1 MILLLKLI
9 LAHLIGDFLLQP
21 KNWVEKKNQH
31 KALSITLY
39 LHALTHVALILLL
52 TWNLR
57 LWPLAALIG
66 LGHLIIDIAK
76 IYLQKGKNKT
86 WWFIA
91 DQLLHLM
98 LVFGL
103 WYWWLDYPDFVS
115 GMVDSTTLW
124 VYATAIFFLSFPT
137 GIIMKELLSSWSDVL
152 FDDSDESLSD
162 AGKFIGILER
172 LMVFTFIVT
181 GHWEGVGFLLAAKSI
196 FRFGDLKESKDRKL
210 TEYILIGT
218 LLSFGIAI
226 AVSLLSVSLKT

>member
-21 KNWVEKKNQH
+21 KSWVEEKQKH
-31 KALSITLY
+31 KVLSKVLY
-39 LHALTHVALILLL
+39 FHVLIHTGLILLL
-52 TWNLR
+52 TWDLS
-57 LWPLAALIG
+57 LWPLAAFIV

-76 IYLQKGKNKT
+76 IYLQKEHNKT
-86 WWFIA
+86 LWFIV
-91 DQLLHLM
+91 DQLLHLI
-98 LVFGL
+98 LIFSL
-103 WYWWLDYPDFVS
+103 WYWWIDYPVIIS
-115 GMVDSTTLW
+115 GVAHSTSLW
-124 VYATAIFFLSFPT
+124 IYVTAIFFLTFPT
-137 GIIMKELLSSWSDVL
+137 GIIMKELLSSWSEVL
-152 FDDSDESLSD
+152 FEGSDESLSD

-172 LMVFTFIVT
+172 LLVFTFIIT

-226 AVSLLSVSLKT
+226 VVSLLVTNLL